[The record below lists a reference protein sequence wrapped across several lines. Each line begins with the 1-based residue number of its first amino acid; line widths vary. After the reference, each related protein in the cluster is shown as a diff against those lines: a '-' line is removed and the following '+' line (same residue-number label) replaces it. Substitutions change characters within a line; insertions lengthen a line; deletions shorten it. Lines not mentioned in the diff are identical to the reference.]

1 MNTGA
6 IGDKD
11 KDHRI
16 AKLIYESALS
26 QLQADKYAQR
36 ISELE
41 KEIIELKKGEE
52 TKWLAMY
59 KAREQ
64 AER

>member
-6 IGDKD
+6 ISDKD

-16 AKLIYESALS
+16 AELIYESALS

-52 TKWLAMY
+52 TK
-59 KAREQ
+59 
-64 AER
+64 